1 MARLA
6 SRLFAKRDCVMAPVN
21 PYGKYGVLCVFLQ
34 CVSCRVISYPRS
46 IRDNFVRFLQL
57 HLSCSFFPTDLQAFS
72 KCRLRQGVLTSHVA
86 ADPERAVCV

>member
-57 HLSCSFFPTDLQAFS
+57 HLSCSFFPS
-72 KCRLRQGVLTSHVA
+72 
-86 ADPERAVCV
+86 